1 MHLRRASECE
11 DSIRRRWDE
20 FSNSI
25 RRNSFFFHGCSCL
38 KRFHSAKSPIQGYN
52 FVEWKGAIFK
62 REKTWR
68 AAYFSDESSSFYN
81 TYVSNLFAS
90 LINKNTQRLFVKS
103 ISDFLFSFSFKFIR
117 ITAFD
122 DSFWKYLS

>member
-1 MHLRRASECE
+1 MEGY
-11 DSIRRRWDE
+11 
-20 FSNSI
+20 FS
-25 RRNSFFFHGCSCL
+25 
-38 KRFHSAKSPIQGYN
+38 
-52 FVEWKGAIFK
+52 
-62 REKTWR
+62 

-122 DSFWKYLS
+122 DFFWKYLS